1 MLVTL
6 FQKLKKPK
14 LSKIKRN
21 NQTKTKLSKQGKLKG
36 RRHKKPKKQPQKAVP
51 PPKEEVEEEESDH
64 GEDLMDMVEED
75 DLNFLKKAISD
86 KSYNL
91 VKQIRLTEYDVTYFV
106 NIEKIDFS
114 TKLIVYYYWFQS
126 RRKPK

>member
-1 MLVTL
+1 M
-6 FQKLKKPK
+6 
-14 LSKIKRN
+14 
-21 NQTKTKLSKQGKLKG
+21 
-36 RRHKKPKKQPQKAVP
+36 
-51 PPKEEVEEEESDH
+51 EEEESDH

-91 VKQIRLTEYDVTYFV
+91 VKQICLTEYDVTYFV

>member
-1 MLVTL
+1 MLVTH

-21 NQTKTKLSKQGKLKG
+21 NQTKTKLLKQGKLKKS
-36 RRHKKPKKQPQKAVP
+36 RRNKKPKKQPQKAA

-64 GEDLMDMVEED
+64 GEDLMNMVEED

-106 NIEKIDFS
+106 NIEKISFS
-114 TKLIVYYYWFQS
+114 AKLIAYYYWFQS
-126 RRKPK
+126 RWKPK